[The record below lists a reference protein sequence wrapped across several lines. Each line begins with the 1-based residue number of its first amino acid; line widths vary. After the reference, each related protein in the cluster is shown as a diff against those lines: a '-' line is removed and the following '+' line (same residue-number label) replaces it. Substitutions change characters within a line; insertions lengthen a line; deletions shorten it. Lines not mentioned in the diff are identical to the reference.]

1 MTPHPIAGRR
11 VLVTRSARD
20 AGRWA
25 TRLAALGAEPVILP
39 CLTSEPIADGAT
51 GRALLDALDSAAW
64 LVVTSVKGC
73 EAAAA
78 LLGDVTLPA
87 GVRVAAVG
95 PVTAAAATAHLGR
108 IDLVPRAG
116 TASGLA
122 RTLLRLL
129 RREGTMETAQVVVLA
144 AEGGRQDVVTLL
156 QAAGVQVTRIL
167 VYRTIP
173 ATATAAKRDL
183 AAEGIDFV
191 LLASPSAVTGLLG
204 RAVLPQSVR
213 VITIGPTTSAAA
225 IAAGLAITAEAA
237 RPTLDGI
244 LEAIQ

>member
-1 MTPHPIAGRR
+1 MKRHPVAGRR

-20 AGRWA
+20 ASRWA
-25 TRLAALGAEPVILP
+25 TRLAALGAEPVIFP
-39 CLTSEPIADGAT
+39 CLTSEPIRDDAT
-51 GRALLDALDSAAW
+51 SRALLDALKSAAW

-73 EAAAA
+73 DAAAA
-78 LLGDVTLPA
+78 LLAGAALPR

-95 PVTAAAATAHLGR
+95 PVTAAVATTQFGR
-108 IDLVPRAG
+108 VDLVPRAG
-116 TASGLA
+116 TAIGLA
-122 RTLLRLL
+122 RTLLRML

-144 AEGGRQDVVTLL
+144 AEGGRQDVATVL
-156 QAAGVQVTRIL
+156 QAAGVQVTSIL

-173 ATATAAKRDL
+173 AAATAAKRDL
-183 AAEGIDFV
+183 AAEGIEFV

-204 RAVLPQSVR
+204 RAVLPHSVR

-244 LEAIQ
+244 LEAMQ